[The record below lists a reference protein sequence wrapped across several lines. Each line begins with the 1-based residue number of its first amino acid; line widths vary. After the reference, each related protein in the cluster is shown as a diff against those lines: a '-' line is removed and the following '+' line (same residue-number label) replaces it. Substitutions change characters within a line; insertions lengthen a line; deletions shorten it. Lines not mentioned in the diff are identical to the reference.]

1 MGYSTVYNDT
11 QSQEVIHYKS
21 EFSKF
26 HNKYMDMLSKDRSK
40 IIEDEKNI
48 HFKYIDGENA
58 YHKPLYVVVD
68 TELEHLI
75 LKVNELKRNYFKM
88 YIDMVYNH
96 MDNDIDECKK
106 LVNSINDMNSR
117 ITILRQLKTEGVSKV
132 IDDTRLPNIFINN
145 TSQQS
150 PPVNETTYDDDKP
163 KKNTE
168 KNTEKNKLKKIDKKI
183 KKTVSNQVGVDINL
197 DDVKKE
203 LKASSLLFNKE
214 EDCLKRGKNA
224 MSLNEL
230 RDAISKN
237 KTLKKYIPKYYMMSK
252 TELCR
257 ALFSI
262 SK

>member
-11 QSQEVIHYKS
+11 QSQEVIDYKS

-26 HNKYMDMLSKDRSK
+26 HNKYMDMISKDRSK
-40 IIEDEKNI
+40 IIENEKDI
-48 HFKYIDGENA
+48 YFKYIDGENM
-58 YHKPLYVVVD
+58 YHKPRYVLVD
-68 TELEHLI
+68 NEIDNLI
-75 LKVNELKRNYFKM
+75 FEVNELKRNHFQLYVD
-88 YIDMVYNH
+88 IVYNQI
-96 MDNDIDECKK
+96 DSNIDECKK
-106 LVNSINDMNSR
+106 LVNSINDINSR
-117 ITILRQLKTEGVSKV
+117 IAILREFKAQGVGKV
-132 IDDTRLPNIFINN
+132 IDDTRLPNILIDN

-150 PPVNETTYDDDKP
+150 PPVNETTNDDVDDVKP
-163 KKNTE
+163 KKIR
-168 KNTEKNKLKKIDKKI
+168 EKNKLKKMDKKI
-183 KKTVSNQVGVDINL
+183 KKTVSNQVEFDINL

-237 KTLKKYIPKYYMMSK
+237 TTLKKYIPKYYMMTK
-252 TELCR
+252 TELCQ